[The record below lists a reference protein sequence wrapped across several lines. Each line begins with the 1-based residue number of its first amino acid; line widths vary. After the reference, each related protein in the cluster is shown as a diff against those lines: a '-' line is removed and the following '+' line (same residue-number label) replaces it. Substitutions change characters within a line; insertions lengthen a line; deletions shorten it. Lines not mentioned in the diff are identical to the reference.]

1 MKWNIHLL
9 PLVMSLNFLLQLN
22 QQSRH
27 LCYLKIPQIILVQ
40 LIHLLIY
47 LLIHLLTHLL
57 IHGFPNQFYSKMTLT
72 ILEIV
77 YYHQMQLNLEYLKM
91 YILQIKMDYLLMRVD
106 LISFYLILIIIN
118 MRMRMFKLNYHLNQL
133 NQLKIHFIKENNK
146 IITWLLFY

>member
-1 MKWNIHLL
+1 
-9 PLVMSLNFLLQLN
+9 
-22 QQSRH
+22 
-27 LCYLKIPQIILVQ
+27 
-40 LIHLLIY
+40 
-47 LLIHLLTHLL
+47 
-57 IHGFPNQFYSKMTLT
+57 MTLT